1 MRLQGQYIYILLTQT
16 GSLPTQVIGLFSRYP
31 YNHVSIAL
39 DPELTRLYSFG
50 RLRPQNPWIGG
61 FVHENIR
68 GGTFARFPATS
79 YCLLRLPVTAEQYG
93 AVEREIERY
102 ERDAGSYRY
111 NYLGVFGAAVG
122 VPVGSQHRC
131 FCSQFVARVLNAGG
145 VHLFAKCPDLIT
157 PEDFRTST
165 ALEFVS
171 KGLLREFSP
180 YPQSV
185 PTIPAQHQLSI

>member
-1 MRLQGQYIYILLTQT
+1 MRHQNNAIYILLTQT

-31 YNHVSIAL
+31 YNHVSISL

-68 GGTFARFPATS
+68 SGTFARFPATS
-79 YCLLRLPVTAEQYG
+79 YCLLKLPVTAEQYAG
-93 AVEREIERY
+93 VEREIERY
-102 ERDAGSYRY
+102 ERDASRYRY
-111 NYLGVFGAAVG
+111 NYLGVVGAAVG

-131 FCSQFVARVLNAGG
+131 FCSQFVARVLDAGSIR
-145 VHLFAKCPDLIT
+145 LFEKCPDLIT

-165 ALEFVS
+165 ALEYVS
-171 KGLLREFSP
+171 NGLLREFSSFP
-180 YPQSV
+180 H
-185 PTIPAQHQLSI
+185 TIPTVPAQQQLTM